1 MFIEPWSLF
10 SELQRAFLFQ
20 PITEYS
26 VVVGFFGNRLGQTG
40 SEFFEL
46 TLECVAAD
54 LRQMFQA
61 DMVQNRRR
69 RGAAELTQW
78 NVCFGQSFEGFWL
91 VAFRVSE
98 KQTGQLQ
105 CSNACFGGVLN
116 SLCLVI
122 QVVPLFLQA
131 DEEHAGW
138 RRFSASGRDPLGV
151 TFFDLF
157 LKLIAF
163 GGQFDKGL
171 KILGPCVLVVRTE
184 KRSCG
189 LSPFFVPFLFRSPP
203 RGVIAHIYC

>member
-1 MFIEPWSLF
+1 MFIEPWPLF
-10 SELQRAFLFQ
+10 IELQRSFLFQ
-20 PITEYS
+20 PITEYP
-26 VVVGFFGNRLGQTG
+26 VVVGFFGNRLWQTG
-40 SEFFEL
+40 REFFEL

-61 DMVQNRRR
+61 DVVQNRRR
-69 RGAAELTQW
+69 RCTAELTQW

-91 VAFRVSE
+91 VAFRVPE
-98 KQTGQLQ
+98 KQAGRFQ

-138 RRFSASGRDPLGV
+138 RRFAASGQDPLGV

-163 GGQFDKGL
+163 GGQLDECL
-171 KILGPCVLVVRTE
+171 KILGT
-184 KRSCG
+184 
-189 LSPFFVPFLFRSPP
+189 
-203 RGVIAHIYC
+203 